1 MKNIPIL
8 NIYYLLCY
16 AWGRVQERDTI
27 RLATLED
34 LSTVQ
39 DLLGKMLVHGVN
51 NLIRRGIDRGYV
63 EGREDLAG
71 IRG

>member
-16 AWGRVQERDTI
+16 AWGRVQERGTT
-27 RLATLED
+27 RLTALGG

-39 DLLGKMLVHGVN
+39 DLLGKV
-51 NLIRRGIDRGYV
+51 
-63 EGREDLAG
+63 LALPCPHK
-71 IRG
+71 